1 MMPIETENELFKPLP
16 SPIGGKSNPSGD
28 IKTDIMLTSLLV
40 KMLNLI
46 EASGSSSY
54 DNLKNICEQ
63 EMKKLKSSL
72 QNKMPKTT
80 VAEKKEESKMSQ
92 KEKKFVI
99 DTLMGIISGEKEKQI
114 IFDNCDIF
122 GDYLQEALAN
132 WEDKNEDTSCLPF

>member
-1 MMPIETENELFKPLP
+1 MPVETENELFKPLS

-63 EMKKLKSSL
+63 EMKKLKVSL
-72 QNKMPKTT
+72 QNKMAKTT
-80 VAEKKEESKMSQ
+80 ATKNEKSKLSPEDQ
-92 KEKKFVI
+92 QFVI
-99 DTLMGIISGEKEKQI
+99 DTLMSVISGKKETQI
-114 IFDNCDIF
+114 IFDKSDIF